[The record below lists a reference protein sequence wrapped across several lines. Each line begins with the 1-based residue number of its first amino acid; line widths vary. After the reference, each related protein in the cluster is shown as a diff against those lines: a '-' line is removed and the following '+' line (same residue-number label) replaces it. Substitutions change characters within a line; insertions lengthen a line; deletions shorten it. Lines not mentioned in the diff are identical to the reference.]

1 MTVSARRGH
10 ERVVIVGAG
19 FAGYHAARTLARLAG
34 HAVEVILINPTDHF
48 LYLPLLPE
56 VTAGILEPRRVA
68 VPLVGTCPSVR
79 PLLGTV
85 EAVDIAAHQLTYLA
99 PNGAYQSLGYD
110 RLVLAVGSVNKLL
123 PIPGIA
129 EYAYGFRSMAE
140 AVYLRDALLRDIEL
154 AEATDDPA
162 ERTARCTFVVVGA
175 GYTGTEV
182 AANGQLLTNEAAMR
196 CPGLA
201 GQPIR
206 WLLVDIAARPLPEL
220 DQRLS
225 KTAHKVLSRRG
236 MEIRPHTTVVEA
248 SHEGVRLSGGEFVPT
263 RTLIWC
269 VGVRPDPLIEAL
281 GLPTI
286 KGRLVVDAYLN
297 VPGHPEIWACG
308 DAAAVPDLTR
318 PGQITAMTAQ
328 HAQRQGITAAHN
340 IAATY
345 GHGRRRSY
353 EHQDLGFVVDLGGVQ
368 AAAQVLGLP
377 LSGIPAKV
385 VTRGYHLAAVP
396 SNRLRI
402 CSDWTLD
409 ALLSRQLVQLGM
421 VPASAVRLAATAEVR
436 APPPQAPHTA

>member
-19 FAGYHAARTLARLAG
+19 FAGHHAARTLARLAG

-175 GYTGTEV
+175 
-182 AANGQLLTNEAAMR
+182 
-196 CPGLA
+196 
-201 GQPIR
+201 
-206 WLLVDIAARPLPEL
+206 
-220 DQRLS
+220 
-225 KTAHKVLSRRG
+225 
-236 MEIRPHTTVVEA
+236 TT
-248 SHEGVRLSGGEFVPT
+248 P
-263 RTLIWC
+263 
-269 VGVRPDPLIEAL
+269 
-281 GLPTI
+281 
-286 KGRLVVDAYLN
+286 
-297 VPGHPEIWACG
+297 
-308 DAAAVPDLTR
+308 
-318 PGQITAMTAQ
+318 
-328 HAQRQGITAAHN
+328 
-340 IAATY
+340 
-345 GHGRRRSY
+345 GRRSPRTAS
-353 EHQDLGFVVDLGGVQ
+353 
-368 AAAQVLGLP
+368 
-377 LSGIPAKV
+377 
-385 VTRGYHLAAVP
+385 
-396 SNRLRI
+396 
-402 CSDWTLD
+402 CS
-409 ALLSRQLVQLGM
+409 RM
-421 VPASAVRLAATAEVR
+421 RPRCAVRAWR
-436 APPPQAPHTA
+436 ASRFAGYWSTSPPAHCRNSTNGCQRRHTRS